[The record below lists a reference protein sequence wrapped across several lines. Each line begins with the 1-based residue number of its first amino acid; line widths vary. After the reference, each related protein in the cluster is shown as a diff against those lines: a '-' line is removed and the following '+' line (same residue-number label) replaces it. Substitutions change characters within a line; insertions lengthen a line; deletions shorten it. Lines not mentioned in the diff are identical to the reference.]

1 MTKSVYARADI
12 IRTETSE
19 SNYTE
24 LSSQE
29 YFIL

>member
-1 MTKSVYARADI
+1 MFRNEDANNK